1 MKLKR
6 KISVTTGTRAEYG
19 ILRPVLKKI
28 SSSKK
33 LELYLI
39 VTGMHLS
46 QKHGMTI
53 DEIKKDGF
61 KIYAKIDM
69 LPERDS
75 TFFMAKTVGEGVIK
89 FSKIFKKLKPDI
101 NLILGD
107 RDESLASALAAYH
120 MNIPNAHIHG
130 GDRTEAGID
139 EYNRHAITK
148 MSNIH
153 FVATKKSRQR
163 VLKMGENPK
172 YVYLTGSPSID
183 EVLSN
188 RISKKRELED
198 KYGIH
203 FTGKEILLL
212 QHPVTTET
220 EQTEKQIR
228 NILNA
233 IVKIGNTTIAIA
245 PNSDAG
251 NRIIFQYL
259 KKYSQKY
266 AFIKTY
272 QTLPRA
278 DFLGMLNNCGVLVGN
293 SSSGIIEASYFAIP
307 VINIGIRQEGRER
320 GKNVIDVPTNSENLI
335 YNTILQGIK
344 NKNMFMNR
352 CRYIYGSGNASKKI
366 VKYLENIKLDKK
378 LIQKQ
383 IYY

>member
-6 KISVTTGTRAEYG
+6 KIAVTTGTRAEYG

-33 LELYLI
+33 LELCLI

-53 DEIKKDGF
+53 DEINKDGF
-61 KIYAKIDM
+61 KISAKMNM
-69 LPERDS
+69 LPEGDS
-75 TFFMAKTVGEGVIK
+75 TFSMAKTVGEGIIE

-107 RDESLASALAAYH
+107 RDESLASAIAAYH

-130 GDRTEAGID
+130 GDKSKAGID

-153 FVATKKSRQR
+153 FVATQKSRQR

-183 EVLSN
+183 EVLAN
-188 RISKKRELED
+188 EVTKKSELEN
-198 KYGIH
+198 KYDIH
-203 FTGKEILLL
+203 FTGKEILFL
-212 QHPVTTET
+212 QHPVTTEI
-220 EQTEKQIR
+220 EQTERQIR
-228 NILNA
+228 NTLDA
-233 IVKIGNTTIAIA
+233 IVKIGNTTVAIA

-251 NRIIFQYL
+251 NKIIFEYL
-259 KKYSQKY
+259 RKYSQKY
-266 AFIKTY
+266 PFIKTY
-272 QTLPRA
+272 QTLPRT
-278 DFLGMLNNCGVLVGN
+278 DFLGMLKNCGVLVGN
-293 SSSGIIEASYFAIP
+293 SSSGMIEASYFKIP
-307 VINIGIRQEGRER
+307 IVNIGIRQEDRER
-320 GKNVIDVPTNSENLI
+320 GKNVFDVKISNVNLI
-335 YNTILQGIK
+335 QNAILSALK
-344 NKNMFMNR
+344 MNPNKLSIENV
-352 CRYIYGSGNASKKI
+352 YGNGGASKKI
-366 VKYLENIKLDKK
+366 VYYLENIKLDKK

-383 IYY
+383 ISY